1 MLFCPLKLY
10 LSKKGVDAFISK
22 PSLAALPSPSSLV
35 HSCPPLCLFT
45 PHSQLLIKLQQ
56 NYPLSCSLNR
66 FTSSFSLTGLIHL
79 PLKGDCSHL
88 HLTTPC
94 LFSSLSVPSDL
105 YIFPFLLCFPLVHN
119 CHGGKERSF
128 PLNLQHLEESL
139 VHGWCFINA
148 CPTHD
153 HSISSQP

>member
-1 MLFCPLKLY
+1 M
-10 LSKKGVDAFISK
+10 
-22 PSLAALPSPSSLV
+22 PSSQNLASLLFPPPPLLV
-35 HSCPPLCLFT
+35 DSHPPLCLIT

-66 FTSSFSLTGLIHL
+66 FTSSSSLPGLIHL

-94 LFSSLSVPSDL
+94 FFSSPSGPSDL
-105 YIFPFLLCFPLVHN
+105 YISPFLLCFPLVHG
-119 CHGGKERSF
+119 CHGGKDHSL
-128 PLNLQHLEESL
+128 PPNLQHLEESL
-139 VHGWCFINA
+139 VHGWCFINV

-153 HSISSQP
+153 HSISSEP

>member
-1 MLFCPLKLY
+1 MLSSQNLALLLFPPPPL
-10 LSKKGVDAFISK
+10 V
-22 PSLAALPSPSSLV
+22 V

-45 PHSQLLIKLQQ
+45 PHSQLLIKRQQ

-66 FTSSFSLTGLIHL
+66 FTSSSSLTGLIHL
-79 PLKGDCSHL
+79 PLKGDCFHL

-94 LFSSLSVPSDL
+94 LFSSLSGPSDL
-105 YIFPFLLCFPLVHN
+105 YIFPFLLCLPLVN
-119 CHGGKERSF
+119 SCHGGKDHSF

-139 VHGWCFINA
+139 VHGWCFINT

-153 HSISSQP
+153 HSISSELNPKSNPWRVCKN